1 MEITDDIPVNSMI
14 GRTIGVY
21 RLEEEIG
28 RGGMGAVYRAERSD
42 GEFRQTVAVKLIKRG
57 MDTDLILKRFR
68 RERQILAALDHPNI
82 AYFLGGGST
91 EDGSPYFVMEY
102 IAGRPLY
109 KFCDENR
116 LSIKERLQIFR
127 QVCLA
132 VTAAHENKVI
142 HRDLKPSNILVKDDR
157 KPKLLDFGI
166 AKVFDSDL
174 MATEIN
180 PTSTAMRAMTPEY
193 ASPEQISGE
202 QVTVAS
208 DIYSLGV
215 ILYELLTGHRPY
227 KLRRIIAEEVA
238 RVIREEMPTNPSGC
252 LTRDEGL
259 VPVNGGKTATLN
271 TVLSARNSSLE
282 SLRRALAGDLDRIVI
297 KALRKK
303 PSERYRTAAEFA
315 DDISNYLDGRAV
327 KAEHFAATIQ
337 PSGRKTYDSLSLAII
352 PFASLGTTT
361 SDTGDD
367 FLGIGLAD
375 ALISRLS
382 GVQRLVIR
390 PTSSVLPFSNADAFS
405 AGRELGVEYVLS
417 GTIRTAGNRIR
428 LSVQLLSVAENSTMW
443 AKAFDE
449 SLTDVLEL
457 EDSLSG
463 QVAGALLPQL
473 TAEERHR
480 LEKRGTDHPEAYRAY
495 LRGRYFANKFTGED
509 LQRSVEGYN
518 EAISIDPNYSLPY
531 IGLADFYIW
540 SAIFGDIPSTE
551 AFTKAQEL
559 VRKAL
564 QIDEEM
570 GEAYAVLAFTV
581 LLYDWNWDEAERLVE
596 RAIELSPSYAFA
608 YECQANIFTAQGRF
622 EEGVAAIKRAEEL
635 TPMSPRAMVMSSWT
649 FYQSGMFEEAVAK
662 AQQAVD
668 LHPDFPQGLLHL
680 GNALTAAGRP
690 AEAVAALRQSAE
702 IWGDAAMPRYM
713 LCHART
719 AEGNLEA
726 ATTILN
732 KMLAVAETRYV
743 KPYYIAMCY
752 VAVGDADKAFEW
764 FHRALEERNEWLV
777 WFGTEP
783 QLKSLSADPRFVDI
797 LRKTGNSLAEGD
809 TPHTSQSPQTG
820 DRERSIAILPFHLIG
835 AANATTGG
843 DEYLSAGIADAVTM
857 RLSNVRRFLVRPTSS
872 VMSLR
877 SKTADPFAAGREL
890 GVEFVVD
897 GIIRRIGNRIRVT
910 AQLLNVEENSTRW
923 SASFAENFTDVLQLE
938 DSISEQVIKQLIPK
952 LTGEEQAQ
960 VAKRGTNV
968 AEAHDAYMRGRY
980 FWNQL
985 TPDSFPKAIEAFNRA
1000 AELDPD
1006 YALAHTGIADYYAW
1020 SCIYGLIP
1028 PTKGFPKVLESTSR
1042 ALELDD
1048 KLPEAHAALGLYYSN
1063 LREWDKSE
1071 HSYRKALELN
1081 PNFALG
1087 HEWFSAILVG
1097 TGRFDEGVREIRL
1110 AEQLDPLSLR
1120 PKVLTAWTMY
1130 QTRYYQAAL
1139 EKAEELIRLN
1149 PDFTQSNLQAANV
1162 LIELGETERALNLAR
1177 KAAAAEP
1184 HSPLPVYILIHALV
1198 AAGLS
1203 DEAREITNKWTS
1215 ISETAYVAP
1224 YFLAMCNLPLGN
1236 TDLAFEQLEIAINEN
1251 NAWLLWLGT
1260 EPKFD
1265 HVRNDPRF
1273 QQILRKTGNPI
1284 QNQQG

>member
-1 MEITDDIPVNSMI
+1 MEIADDIPVNSMI
-14 GRTIGVY
+14 GRAIGVY

-28 RGGMGAVYRAERSD
+28 RGGMGAVYRAERID
-42 GEFRQTVAVKLIKRG
+42 GEFKQTVAVKLIKRG

-91 EDGSPYFVMEY
+91 EDGMPYFVMEY
-102 IAGRPLY
+102 IPGKPLY

-166 AKVFDSDL
+166 AKVFDPDL
-174 MATEIN
+174 MATEID

-202 QVTVAS
+202 PVTVAS

-227 KLRRIIAEEVA
+227 KLRRVIAEEVA
-238 RVIREEMPTNPSGC
+238 RVIREEMPTNPSGS
-252 LTRDEGL
+252 LTRDEDL
-259 VPVNGGKTATLN
+259 VPINGGSTATVDK
-271 TVLSARNSSLE
+271 VLSARNSSLE
-282 SLRRALAGDLDRIVI
+282 ALRRALTGDLDRVVI

-315 DDISNYLDGRAV
+315 DDISNYLEGQPV
-327 KAEHFAATIQ
+327 KAEYFATTIP
-337 PSGRKTYDSLSLAII
+337 PSGRKTRESLSLAII
-352 PFASLGTTT
+352 PFASMGAMT

-390 PTSSVLPFSNADAFS
+390 PTSSVLPFSNADGFS
-405 AGRELGVEYVLS
+405 AGRDLGVEYVLS

-428 LSVQLLSVAENSTMW
+428 LSVQLLNVAENSTMW

-457 EDSLSG
+457 EDSLSR

-480 LEKRGTDHPEAYRAY
+480 LEKRGTNYPEAYRAY

-509 LQRSVEGYN
+509 LQRSIEGYN
-518 EAISIDPNYSLPY
+518 EAINIDPNYALPY

-540 SAIFGDIPSTE
+540 SAIFGYIPSIE

-559 VRKAL
+559 ARKAL
-564 QIDEEM
+564 QIDEDM

-581 LLYDWNWDEAERLVE
+581 LLHDWNWDEAHRLIE

-635 TPMSPRAMVMSSWT
+635 TPMSPRAMVMTSWT
-649 FYQSGMFEEAVAK
+649 FYQSGMFDKAVAK

-680 GNALTAAGRP
+680 GNALTAVGRP
-690 AEAVAALRQSAE
+690 AEAVSALRQSAE
-702 IWGDAAMPRYM
+702 MWGDSAMPRYM
-713 LCHART
+713 LCHARA

-726 ATTILN
+726 AATILN
-732 KMLAVAETRYV
+732 KMLTVAETRYV

-752 VAVGDADKAFEW
+752 AAVGDKDKAFEW
-764 FHRALEERNEWLV
+764 FNRSLEERNEWLI

-783 QLKSLSADPRFVDI
+783 KLKSFRSDPRFLEI
-797 LRKTGNSLAEGD
+797 LKKTRNPLAEGD

-820 DRERSIAILPFHLIG
+820 DRERSIAILPFHFIG
-835 AANATTGG
+835 VADATTGG

-877 SKTADPFAAGREL
+877 SKTTDPFAAGREL

-923 SASFAENFTDVLQLE
+923 SASFAEDFTDVLQLE
-938 DSISEQVIKQLIPK
+938 DSLSEQVTKQLIPR
-952 LTGEEQAQ
+952 LTGEEREQI
-960 VAKRGTNV
+960 AKRGTNV
-968 AEAHDAYMRGRY
+968 AQAHDAYLRGRY
-980 FWNQL
+980 FWNQF
-985 TPDSFPKAIEAFNRA
+985 TPESFPKAFDAFSRA
-1000 AELDPD
+1000 VELDPN
-1006 YALAHTGIADYYAW
+1006 YALAYAGIADYYTW
-1020 SCIYGLIP
+1020 SCIYGLISP
-1028 PTKGFPKVLESTSR
+1028 ANGFPKVFEAATR
-1042 ALELDD
+1042 AVEIDD
-1048 KLPEAHAALGLYYSN
+1048 SLAEAHAALGLYYSN
-1063 LREWDKSE
+1063 KQEWESSE
-1071 HSYRKALELN
+1071 DSYRRSLELN
-1081 PNFALG
+1081 PNYPLA
-1087 HEWFSAILVG
+1087 HEWLSAILVG
-1097 TGRFDEGVREIRL
+1097 TGRFDEGSREIRL
-1110 AEQLDPLSLR
+1110 AEQLDPISLR
-1120 PKVLTAWTMY
+1120 PKVLTAWTLY
-1130 QTRYYQAAL
+1130 ETRNYSAAL
-1139 EKAEELIRLN
+1139 EKAEELVRLD
-1149 PDFTQSNLQAANV
+1149 PDFMQSNMQAANI
-1162 LIELGETERALNLAR
+1162 LLELGRPDEALNYAR
-1177 KAAAAEP
+1177 KAAESAP
-1184 HSPLPVYILIHALV
+1184 FSPLPAYVLVHALI
-1198 AAGLS
+1198 GS
-1203 DEAREITNKWTS
+1203 GFKEEANEVVEKWTE
-1215 ISETAYVAP
+1215 IAKTAYIPP

-1236 TDLAFEQLEIAINEN
+1236 IDAVIEQLAAANTEKS
-1251 NAWLLWLGT
+1251 AWMLWLGT
-1260 EPKFD
+1260 EPKLD
-1265 HVRNDPRF
+1265 PVRNDPRF
-1273 QQILRKTGNPI
+1273 QAILRDTKNPI
-1284 QNQQG
+1284 QNK